1 MVWNKTITIFCSYV
15 NNHNTVYK
23 RKVLRNT
30 FYDNISVVATNQ
42 GLQNANKLSLF
53 IKDYQGIVP
62 PREFNGE
69 GWTLKEGDR
78 IVLEEVATDYDSM
91 INLEKDYVTYTIT
104 SVDFKNYG
112 TVPHYEVGG
121 R

>member
-1 MVWNKTITIFCSYV
+1 MVWNKTITVFCSYIK
-15 NNHNTVYK
+15 NHEQLYK
-23 RKVLRNT
+23 RKILTNT

-42 GLQNANKLSLF
+42 GLQNANKISLF
-53 IKDYQGIVP
+53 IKDYDGIVP
-62 PREFNGE
+62 PREFNGN

-78 IVLEEVATDYDSM
+78 IVAGEVLKDYTSM
-91 INLEKDYVTYTIT
+91 IDLEKDYVTYTIT

-112 TVPHYEVGG
+112 TLPHYEVGG